1 MDKQSFVMNEKSI
14 ALNEQRWEDSVNKVK
29 HSLKYIK
36 DCGGDATED
45 EINLIV
51 SVLKSNIPFDV
62 VSDLSDNEV
71 KL

>member
-1 MDKQSFVMNEKSI
+1 MDKQSFVMS
-14 ALNEQRWEDSVNKVK
+14 EQRWKDLTDKVK
-29 HSLKYIK
+29 FSLECIKRYDGYI
-36 DCGGDATED
+36 TED

-62 VSDLSDNEV
+62 VSDLNNNEV

>member
-1 MDKQSFVMNEKSI
+1 MNK
-14 ALNEQRWEDSVNKVK
+14 QRWEDLANKVK
-29 HSLKYIK
+29 HSLNYIK

-51 SVLKSNIPFDV
+51 SVLKNNIPFDV